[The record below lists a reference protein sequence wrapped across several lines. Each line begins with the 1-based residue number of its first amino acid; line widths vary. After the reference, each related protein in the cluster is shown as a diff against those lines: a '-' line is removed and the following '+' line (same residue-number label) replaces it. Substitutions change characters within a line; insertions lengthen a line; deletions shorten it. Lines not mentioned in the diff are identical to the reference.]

1 VDLVTVE
8 KNEIEDIMNKKINYL
23 FGIIMM
29 PVLLALVVTSCRST
43 RTIQTAIN
51 KKDTASV
58 IAMSDPTIDSAAI
71 MESIGIKIYNGRINF
86 NTFSAKVKL
95 DYSDQSGK
103 NQNASVFIKIHKDS
117 LIWVSLTGA
126 LGVEGFRAI
135 IKPDSVWLMDK
146 LEKTYTIK
154 SISSLQELTGLPF
167 DFYAMQDVLLG
178 NPIYFSEKIISFE
191 TKGSNLTA
199 VSKGGYFKHS
209 LTIDTVNNQIVQSK
223 LDDIEESRSRTS
235 FMYFRGYTLQQGRNL
250 STQRDITV
258 TEKTSVNV
266 KLDFKQWSFDESQTY
281 PFNIPKTY
289 KLK

>member
-1 VDLVTVE
+1 MIL
-8 KNEIEDIMNKKINYL
+8 NIMNKNVNYICS
-23 FGIIMM
+23 IIMV
-29 PVLLALVVTSCRST
+29 PVLLATMLPSCRST
-43 RTIQTAIN
+43 RTIHTAIN

-71 MESIGIKIYNGRINF
+71 MESIGTKIYNGRINF

-103 NQNASVFIKIHKDS
+103 NQNATVFIKIHKDS

-135 IKPDSVWLMDK
+135 IKPDTVWLMDK
-146 LEKTYTIK
+146 LEKTYTIR

-167 DFYAMQDVLLG
+167 DFYAMQDVLVG
-178 NPIYFSEKIISFE
+178 NPIYFTNKIISFE
-191 TKGSNLTA
+191 TNGSNLTA
-199 VSKGGYFKHS
+199 VSKGKYFKHS
-209 LTIDTVNNQIVQSK
+209 LTIDTANNKIVQSK
-223 LDDIEESRSRTS
+223 LDDIEETRSRTC
-235 FMYFRGYTLQQGRNL
+235 FIYFNGYTMQQDRNF

-266 KLDFKQWSFDESQTY
+266 KLDFKQWTFDESQTY

>member
-1 VDLVTVE
+1 VVLATAE
-8 KNEIEDIMNKKINYL
+8 KAEIEFIMKNNVTIFWSVL
-23 FGIIMM
+23 IV
-29 PVLLALVVTSCRST
+29 PVMLASMLSSCRST

-58 IAMSDPTIDSAAI
+58 IVMSDPTIDSAAI
-71 MESIGIKIYNGRINF
+71 MESIGTKINNGRINF
-86 NTFSAKVKL
+86 KTFSGKVKM

-103 NQNASVFIKIHKDS
+103 NQNATVFIKIHKDS

-126 LGVEGFRAI
+126 LGVEGFRVV

-146 LEKTYTIK
+146 LEKTYTIR

-167 DFYAMQDVLLG
+167 DFYAMQDVLVG
-178 NPIYFSEKIISFE
+178 NPIYFTDKIISFE
-191 TKGSNLTA
+191 TNGNNLTA
-199 VSKGGYFKHS
+199 VSKGEYFKHS

-223 LDDIEESRSRTS
+223 LDDIEETRSRTC
-235 FMYFRGYTLQQGRNL
+235 FIYFNGYAMQQGRNF

-266 KLDFKQWSFDESQTY
+266 KMEFKQWSFDESQTY

>member
-1 VDLVTVE
+1 
-8 KNEIEDIMNKKINYL
+8 MNKHIIYVW
-23 FGIIMM
+23 GIILMSLFL
-29 PVLLALVVTSCRST
+29 VSLLPSCRST

-58 IAMSDPTIDSAAI
+58 IVMTAPTIDSAAI
-71 MESIGIKIYNGRINF
+71 MESIGKKISDGRINF
-86 NTFSAKVKL
+86 NTFTGKVKM

-103 NQNASVFIKIHKDS
+103 NQNATIFLKIHKDS

-126 LGVEGFRAI
+126 LGVEGFRVL

-167 DFYAMQDVLLG
+167 DFYAMQDVLVG

-199 VSKGGYFKHS
+199 VSKGEYFKHS
-209 LTIDTVNNQIVQSK
+209 LTIDTLRNQIVQSK

-235 FMYFRGYTLQQGRNL
+235 FMYFSGYDLQQGRSF

-266 KLDFKQWSFDESQTY
+266 KLDFKQWSFNEPQTY
-281 PFNIPKTY
+281 PFNIPKSY

>member
-1 VDLVTVE
+1 
-8 KNEIEDIMNKKINYL
+8 MNKNI
-23 FGIIMM
+23 FIWWSIIML
-29 PVLLALVVTSCRST
+29 PACAVLMLSSCRST

-58 IAMSDPTIDSAAI
+58 IVMTDPTIDSAAI
-71 MESIGIKIYNGRINF
+71 IESIGAKINNGRINF
-86 NTFSAKVKL
+86 NTFNGKVKL

-103 NQNASVFIKIHKDS
+103 NQNATVFIKIHKDS

-126 LGVEGFRAI
+126 LGVEGFRVLI
-135 IKPDSVWLMDK
+135 RPDSVWLMDK
-146 LEKTYTIK
+146 LEKTYTMR

-167 DFYAMQDVLLG
+167 DFYAMQDALLG
-178 NPIYFSEKIISFE
+178 NPIYFTEKIISFE
-191 TKGSNLTA
+191 TKANNITA
-199 VSKGGYFKHS
+199 VSKGEFFKHS
-209 LTIDTVNNQIVQSK
+209 LTIDSVNNQIVQSK
-223 LDDIEESRSRTS
+223 LDDIEETRSRTC
-235 FMYFRGYTLQQGRNL
+235 FIYFNGYTMQQGRNF

-266 KLDFKQWSFDESQTY
+266 KMDFKQWSFDESQSY